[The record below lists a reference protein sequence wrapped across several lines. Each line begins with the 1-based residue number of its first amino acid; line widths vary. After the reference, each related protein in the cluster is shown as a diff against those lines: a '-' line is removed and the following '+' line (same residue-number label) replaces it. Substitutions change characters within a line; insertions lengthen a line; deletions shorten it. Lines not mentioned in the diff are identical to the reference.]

1 MEMGLIT
8 TVINSLVKRL
18 NATWQLIVVTLLSSI
33 GVNIF
38 IGEQFLSVILP
49 GNAFKEAFKEK
60 NIDPVVL
67 SRTLEDGGTVINY
80 LIPWGIAG
88 SFVASTF
95 DVPTLVYLP
104 FTFFSL
110 LSPVFSI
117 ISAVTGIGV
126 LYTEENK

>member
-1 MEMGLIT
+1 M
-8 TVINSLVKRL
+8 
-18 NATWQLIVVTLLSSI
+18 
-33 GVNIF
+33 
-38 IGEQFLSVILP
+38 
-49 GNAFKEAFKEK
+49 
-60 NIDPVVL
+60 
-67 SRTLEDGGTVINY
+67 
-80 LIPWGIAG
+80 GIAG